1 MKTTPEAFLRRHDMF
16 YEQMPFADLAALYR
30 QEMAAGLAGEP
41 STLYMLPS
49 YIRSDAEPARG
60 ESVLVLDA
68 GGTNLR
74 AGRIHFDDQGRP
86 VTELLKKRR
95 MPGALGDEMD
105 ADEMFR
111 QMAAFALEAAEG
123 CRRACVSFSYPCRNH
138 PDGDGEILALCKELQ
153 VTGAEGRL
161 VCAGLEEALL
171 ALGAGGSRRW
181 RLVNDS
187 VGSLLGGMAGSD
199 RAMYSDYIGFILGT
213 GTNSCCRLPSAWIT
227 KDPEAAAMGGEMIVN
242 MESGCFGRLVQGTV
256 DRQLDAASEIPGDH
270 PAEKMISGSYYRQL
284 LSMTLALAGEEGE
297 ISARSAENLSALHIS
312 SGNVDAFWLEPDGNN
327 PIARALETREDR
339 EFAAGV
345 NDALLERAAR
355 VAAAGLYAVIE
366 SRALPRDS
374 RVCICADG
382 SMIRLSP
389 ALRPKMEAYLRT
401 FALEGLGVETQ
412 FRFVD
417 DATLL
422 GCAWA
427 GLID

>member
-1 MKTTPEAFLRRHDMF
+1 MKTTPEQFLRRHDMYF
-16 YEQMPFADLAALYR
+16 DQMPFDELVKLYR

-41 STLYMLPS
+41 STLLMLPS
-49 YIRSDAEPARG
+49 YIRSDAEPVRG
-60 ESVLVLDA
+60 KSALVLDA
-68 GGTNLR
+68 GGTNFR
-74 AGRIHFDDQGRP
+74 AGRIRFDDEGRP
-86 VTELLKKRR
+86 VVEALKKRR

-123 CRRACVSFSYPCRNH
+123 CERACISFSYPCRNH

-153 VTGAEGRL
+153 VAGAEGRQ
-161 VCAGLEEALL
+161 VCASLERALL
-171 ALGAGGSRRW
+171 DLGAGGSRRW

-199 RAMYSDYIGFILGT
+199 RSQFTDYIGFILGT
-213 GTNSCCRLPSAWIT
+213 GVNSCCRLPSAWIT
-227 KDPEAAAMGGEMIVN
+227 KAPEAAAMGGEMIVN
-242 MESGCFGRLVQGTV
+242 MESGCFGRLLLGTV
-256 DRQLDAASEIPGDH
+256 DRRLDAVSEIPGDH
-270 PAEKMISGSYYRQL
+270 PAEKMISGSYFRQL
-284 LSMTLALAGEEGE
+284 LAMTLALAGEEGE
-297 ISARSAENLSALHIS
+297 ISAGSAAALASLRINSA
-312 SGNVDAFWLEPDGNN
+312 NVDAFWLEPHGNN
-327 PIARALETREDR
+327 PIARALLTREDR

-355 VAAAGLYAVIE
+355 VAAAGLCAVIE
-366 SRALPRDS
+366 SRALPGGS

-389 ALRPKMEAYLRT
+389 ALRPKMEAYLNA

>member
-1 MKTTPEAFLRRHDMF
+1 MKTTPERFLRRHDMF
-16 YEQMPFADLAALYR
+16 YEQMPFDELVRLYR
-30 QEMAAGLAGEP
+30 EEMAAGLAGRG

-49 YIRSDAEPARG
+49 YIRSDAEPLRNK
-60 ESVLVLDA
+60 SVLVLDA

-74 AGRIHFDDQGRP
+74 AGRVHFDDQGRP

-95 MPGALGDEMD
+95 MPGALGGEID

-123 CRRACVSFSYPCRNH
+123 CDRACISFSYPCRNH
-138 PDGDGEILALCKELQ
+138 PDGDGEILALCKELH
-153 VTGAEGRL
+153 VTGAEGRR
-161 VCAGLEEALL
+161 VCASLETAMKS
-171 ALGAGGSRRW
+171 LGAGGSRRW

-187 VGSLLGGMAGSD
+187 VGSLLGGMAGTD
-199 RAMYSDYIGFILGT
+199 RSLFDDYIGFILGT
-213 GTNSCCRLPSAWIT
+213 GVNSCCRLPSAWIT
-227 KDPEAAAMGGEMIVN
+227 KSPEAVAMGGEMIVN
-242 MESGCFGRLVQGTV
+242 MESGCFGRLLTGTA
-256 DRQLDAASEIPGDH
+256 DRQLDAASELPGDH

-284 LSMTLALAGEEGE
+284 LSLTLLLAGAEGE
-297 ISARSAENLSALHIS
+297 ISGASAKALADFRLNSPHI
-312 SGNVDAFWLEPDGNN
+312 DAFCLDPYGDN
-327 PIARALETREDR
+327 PLARVLATEEDR
-339 EFAAGV
+339 TFAAAV

-355 VAAAGLYAVIE
+355 IAAAGLCAVME
-366 SRALPRDS
+366 FRGLARGS

-389 ALRPKMEAYLRT
+389 VLRPKMENCLRAYG
-401 FALEGLGVETQ
+401 LEKLGVESQ

>member
-1 MKTTPEAFLRRHDMF
+1 MKTTPETFLRRHDMY
-16 YEQMPFADLAALYR
+16 YEQMPFAELVALYR

-68 GGTNLR
+68 GGTNFR
-74 AGRIHFDDQGRP
+74 AGRVRFDEAGRP
-86 VTELLKKRR
+86 VVELLKKRR
-95 MPGALGDEMD
+95 MPGALGDSMD

-111 QMAAFALEAAEG
+111 QMAEFALEAAEG
-123 CRRACVSFSYPCRNH
+123 CERACISFSYPCRNH

-153 VTGAEGRL
+153 VEGAEGRR
-161 VCAGLEEALL
+161 VCASLEAAML

-199 RAMYSDYIGFILGT
+199 RSRFTDYIGFILGT
-213 GTNSCCRLPSAWIT
+213 GVNSCCRLPSAWIT
-227 KDPEAAAMGGEMIVN
+227 KAPEAMAMGGEMIVN
-242 MESGCFGRLVQGTV
+242 MESGCFGRLLLGTV
-256 DRQLDAASEIPGDH
+256 DRRLDAVSEIPGDH
-270 PAEKMISGSYYRQL
+270 PAEKMISGSYFRQL
-284 LSMTLALAGEEGE
+284 LAMTLALAGEEGE
-297 ISARSAENLSALHIS
+297 IGAESAAALAALHIS
-312 SGNVDAFWLEPDGNN
+312 SANVDAFWLDPHGNN
-327 PIARALETREDR
+327 PIAKALTTREDR
-339 EFAAGV
+339 DFAAGV

-355 VAAAGLYAVIE
+355 VAAAGLCAVIE
-366 SRALPRDS
+366 SRDLPRGS

-389 ALRPKMEAYLRT
+389 ALRPKMEQYLHS
-401 FALEGLGVETQ
+401 FALDGLGIETR

-427 GLID
+427 GLVD

>member
-1 MKTTPEAFLRRHDMF
+1 MKTTPESFLRRHDMF
-16 YEQMPFADLAALYR
+16 YAQMPFDELVKLYR

-41 STLYMLPS
+41 STLFMLPS
-49 YIRSDAEPARG
+49 YIRADAEPARG

-68 GGTNLR
+68 GGTNFR
-74 AGRIHFDDQGRP
+74 VGRIHFDDEGRP
-86 VTELLKKRR
+86 VVEALKKRR

-111 QMAAFALEAAEG
+111 QMAAFALDAAEG
-123 CRRACVSFSYPCRNH
+123 CRRACISFSYPCRNH

-153 VTGAEGRL
+153 VSGAEGRR
-161 VCAGLEEALL
+161 VCASLERALL
-171 ALGAGGSRRW
+171 ELGAGGSRRW

-187 VGSLLGGMAGSD
+187 VGSLLGGMAGAD
-199 RAMYSDYIGFILGT
+199 RSQFTDYIGFILGT
-213 GTNSCCRLPSAWIT
+213 GVNSCCRLPSAWIT
-227 KDPEAAAMGGEMIVN
+227 KAPEAMAMGGEMIVN
-242 MESGCFGRLVQGTV
+242 MESGCFGRLLSGTA
-256 DRQLDAASEIPGDH
+256 DRRLDAASEIPGDH
-270 PAEKMISGSYYRQL
+270 PAEKMISGSYFRQL
-284 LSMTLALAGEEGE
+284 LAMTLALAGEEGE
-297 ISARSAENLSALHIS
+297 IAPESARALAALRITSA
-312 SGNVDAFWLEPDGNN
+312 NVDAFWLEPHGSN
-327 PIARALETREDR
+327 PIARALASREDR
-339 EFAAGV
+339 VFAAGV

-355 VAAAGLYAVIE
+355 VAAAGLCAVIE
-366 SRALPRDS
+366 SRALPGGS

-382 SMIRLSP
+382 TMIRLSP
-389 ALRPKMEAYLRT
+389 ALRPKMEAYLNA